1 MIQPGQTYRSADPR
15 GGPRI
20 RVERFTAGHSHVWA
34 VNAYDGKRGRWIL
47 IRNLHDSASTK
58 TGARRRTGY
67 VLEGG
72 PAVESAASDEQAFL
86 DLHAARV
93 VPPVTVEQD
102 DVSRPVETVS
112 TGGLL

>member
-20 RVERFTAGHSHVWA
+20 RVERFTTGHNHVWA

-47 IRNLHDSASTK
+47 VRNLHDSAFTK

-67 VLEGG
+67 VLEGAEVLG
-72 PAVESAASDEQAFL
+72 SDEQAFL
-86 DLHAARV
+86 DLHASRV
-93 VPPVTVEQD
+93 VPPVTRERD
-102 DVSRPVETVS
+102 DAGRPVETVS